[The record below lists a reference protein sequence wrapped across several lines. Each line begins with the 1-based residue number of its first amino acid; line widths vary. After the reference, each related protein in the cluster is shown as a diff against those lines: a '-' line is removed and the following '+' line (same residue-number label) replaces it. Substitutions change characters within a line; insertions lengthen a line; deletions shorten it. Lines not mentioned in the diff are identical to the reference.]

1 MRQPPPLNT
10 APNYPV
16 TAGTA
21 VLAIAVTVPAMLI
34 GASIEPLTL
43 NFRFVQ
49 EPWRLVTSA
58 LPHGGVLHLAF
69 NVFWLWTFGSVLEE
83 RWGSL
88 KLLGVF
94 VLLSAGSMAA
104 EHAILDGGKG
114 LSGIGYGLFGI
125 LLASSRLD
133 PRRADDMD
141 SGTAQVFIVW
151 GIICVVT
158 TFMGIMAV
166 ANIAHGMGLL
176 LGLLVG
182 AAASAPDAMRRTA
195 AAIAAP
201 LLAAICV
208 AAAHPAVRPMVNLSS
223 TAGDDEAE
231 ACWLALE
238 DDRNLDALKHCVHSV
253 DLGQPSGGRY
263 NNLGVALQRL
273 GQRALARQAF
283 ARAHELEPY
292 VEKYEENLAN
302 MDAPRFMMIDTSGS
316 DAPQ

>member
-104 EHAILDGGKG
+104 EHAILDGGIG

-141 SGTAQVFIVW
+141 AGTAQVFIVW

-158 TFMGIMAV
+158 TMMGIMNV

-176 LGLLVG
+176 LGLLIG
-182 AAASAPDAMRRTA
+182 AAAFAPDAPRRLA
-195 AAIAAP
+195 AAVGAP
-201 LLAAICV
+201 LAAAICV
-208 AAAHPAVRPMVNLSS
+208 AAAHPAIRPLVNISS
-223 TAGDDEAE
+223 TSGEDEAYHG
-231 ACWLALE
+231 WIALE
-238 DDRNLDALKHCVHSV
+238 ENRDTQGLELYLRSIE
-253 DLGQPSGGRY
+253 LGRPQASRFY
-263 NNLGVALQRL
+263 NLGIALQRN
-273 GQRALARQAF
+273 GDLAAAGRSF
-283 ARAHELEPY
+283 ARAYELEPHD
-292 VEKYEENLAN
+292 EKYRNAAEIYAATQLLL
-302 MDAPRFMMIDTSGS
+302 IDTRGS
-316 DAPQ
+316 ATPQ

>member
-1 MRQPPPLNT
+1 MRHPPPLNT
-10 APNYPV
+10 ARNYPV

-34 GASIEPLTL
+34 GASIEPLIL
-43 NFRFVQ
+43 NFRFVG

-88 KLLGVF
+88 RLAGVF

-104 EHAILDGGKG
+104 EHAILDGGIG

-141 SGTAQVFIVW
+141 TGTAQVFIVW
-151 GIICVVT
+151 GIISVVT
-158 TFMGIMAV
+158 TAMGIMNV
-166 ANIAHGMGLL
+166 ANIAHGMGLM
-176 LGLLVG
+176 LGLLIG
-182 AAASAPDAMRRTA
+182 AAVSAPDAPRRFA
-195 AAIAAP
+195 ARIAAP
-201 LLAAICV
+201 ILALICI
-208 AAAHPAVRPMVNLSS
+208 AGAHPSVRPLVNVSS
-223 TAGDDEAE
+223 IAGEDEAK
-231 ACWLALE
+231 ACLVALYE
-238 DDRNLDALKHCVHSV
+238 EQYVDGFKYCLHSV
-253 DLGQPSGGRY
+253 ELGDPSGQRF
-263 NNLGVALQRL
+263 NNLGVALERL
-273 GQRALARQAF
+273 GHRELARQAF
-283 ARAHELEPY
+283 ARAHELEPH

-302 MDAPRFMMIDTSGS
+302 MGAPRFMMIDTSGS